1 MASDKKGAYGESG
14 LLGLNKISGGT
25 TFKGDVVPN
34 GDFRIDGCFEGTIT
48 TDGRIVVGK
57 DGSIEGT
64 VNCADA
70 EVEGTMSGVMNVKD
84 VLSVK
89 SSGTVSG
96 MVCTNKLTIELG
108 AIFDVTSCEMKG

>member
-25 TFKGDVVPN
+25 TFKGDVVSN
-34 GDFRIDGCFEGTIT
+34 GDFRIDGRFEGTIT

-89 SSGTVSG
+89 SSARCPVGFV
-96 MVCTNKLTIELG
+96 LTSLQQNSERYS
-108 AIFDVTSCEMKG
+108 T

>member
-25 TFKGDVVPN
+25 TFKGDVVSN
-34 GDFRIDGCFEGTIT
+34 GDFRIDGRFEGTIM
-48 TDGRIVVGK
+48 VGK